1 MGRVEAWETRE
12 WFQEFL
18 ETLNRHDPEAVREFL
33 APDVRRAHLPA
44 GSDAWLDDYADLVRG
59 FPDWQWRRIQIVVEE
74 DRLAVHLR
82 GSGTHTGIF
91 RHLPPTRRRVSIAA
105 FAMYRVTRGRIVE
118 ASGTDDVEAIRA
130 AVL

>member
-1 MGRVEAWETRE
+1 MEAWETRE

-18 ETLNRHDPEAVREFL
+18 ESLNRHDPEAVREFL
-33 APDVRRAHLPA
+33 APA
-44 GSDAWLDDYADLVRG
+44 DAWLDDYADLVRG

-118 ASGTDDVEAIRA
+118 ASGTDDAEAIRA

>member
-12 WFQEFL
+12 WFQGFL
-18 ETLNRHDPEAVREFL
+18 EALNRHDPEAVREFL

-44 GSDAWLDDYADLVRG
+44 GADAWLDDYADLVRG

-74 DRLAVHLR
+74 DRFAVHLR
-82 GSGTHTGIF
+82 GSGTHTGTF

-118 ASGTDDVEAIRA
+118 ASGTDDAEAIRA